1 MARIAGFQHIGL
13 GPEPG
18 SHDKPWPSHGS
29 PSDKPRTDV
38 EEGTPFSLTQG
49 AQVLTEFDDDP
60 VLLETAAY
68 VCMYIYIYIVIYNNY
83 TYIYSNNET
92 NYIYIY
98 ISMYICIYFYSKPVT
113 VSVCPNRVGSV

>member
-68 VCMYIYIYIVIYNNY
+68 VCMYIYIVIYNNY
-83 TYIYSNNET
+83 TYIYIVIMKLI
-92 NYIYIY
+92 IYI
-98 ISMYICIYFYSKPVT
+98 
-113 VSVCPNRVGSV
+113 